1 MGTGGMA
8 MPSSSSNGGGGGTS
22 GNAGGGAGMM
32 SAPKPKPV
40 VPPTP
45 EMPKP
50 CNVAGCPPS
59 LVCATDGVCVTPPP
73 ACVADGDCKT
83 GQRCGLT
90 GECLGAGECRV
101 AADCAMT
108 ESCRGTMCKLGSD
121 CGQTEL
127 KIDPIPPNVL
137 VLLDVS
143 GSMCGDLATCND
155 DLCLGLCDP
164 STTKIHIAGQAVG
177 QITSKYHDTIR
188 WGLAMFPG
196 DGACGA
202 PVNVIAP
209 APNMADMVA
218 NTATMALPISAART
232 PINAAVASIQSA
244 NYLVD
249 PARKNYMLLVSDGG
263 ESCGTNNGNG
273 NGNTVANTNTTQLIK
288 DMAAQGISTFVVG
301 FGGAVDA
308 PTLNDF
314 ANAGGMPTT
323 TTAGT
328 SYYQADSAQQLEMAL
343 GSILAR
349 VVGCDFAYTTPPT
362 DPDKVWAFFDG
373 VMVDRNDKNGWK
385 LDTAAKKVTFV
396 GDACMKLQSGTVKD
410 VQVVF
415 GCPQPVQG

>member
-8 MPSSSSNGGGGGTS
+8 MASSSSNGGGGGTG

-90 GECLGAGECRV
+90 GDCLGAGECRV

-108 ESCRGTMCKLGSD
+108 ESCRGSVCKLGSD

-127 KIDPIPPNVL
+127 KIDPIPPNIL
-137 VLLDVS
+137 VLLDIS
-143 GSMCGDLATCND
+143 GSMNQ
-155 DLCLGLCDP
+155 GLDGSMTPP
-164 STTKIHIAGQAVG
+164 SKILIASQT
-177 QITSKYHDTIR
+177 ITQMTIKYRDSIY

-196 DGACGA
+196 DGACG
-202 PVNVIAP
+202 PPTNVIVPGAGK
-209 APNMADMVA
+209 ADMVSSTVA
-218 NTATMALPISAART
+218 ATMPQRAAFTPLNTAIMD
-232 PINAAVASIQSA
+232 VQSS
-244 NYLVD
+244 NYLAD
-249 PARKNYMLLVSDGG
+249 KSRKNYMLLLSDGG
-263 ESCGTNNGNG
+263 EDCTLDSDLTGFTATN
-273 NGNTVANTNTTQLIK
+273 ADSAQRIK

-308 PTLNDF
+308 STLNDF
-314 ANAGGMPTT
+314 ANAGGVPNTA
-323 TTAGT
+323 TAGT
-328 SYYQADSAQQLEMAL
+328 SYFQADSAQQLEMAL

-349 VVGCDFAYTTPPT
+349 VVGCDFSYTTPPT